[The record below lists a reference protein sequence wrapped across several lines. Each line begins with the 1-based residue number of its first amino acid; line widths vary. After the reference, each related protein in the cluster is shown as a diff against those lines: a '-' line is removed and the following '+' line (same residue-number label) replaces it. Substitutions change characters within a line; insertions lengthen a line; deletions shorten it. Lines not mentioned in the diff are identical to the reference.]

1 MFSRTCMKQ
10 DSKNPERGEFAV
22 AVVFV
27 VSDEAAPP
35 EGNLVGDVLYVPV
48 PEGYHNIVL
57 KTKAMLRLVR
67 FVHPPAVSLSK
78 EIRISV
84 GYMYIMK
91 FLLIS
96 EFDTTYEA
104 DGL

>member
-1 MFSRTCMKQ
+1 MFGDFVRIYLEQ
-10 DSKNPERGEFAV
+10 GSKNPERGEFAV

-35 EGNLVGDVLYVPV
+35 EGNLVGDILYVPV

-67 FVHPPAVSLSK
+67 FVHLPTRPPAGSFGQSFVISLS
-78 EIRISV
+78 V
-84 GYMYIMK
+84 
-91 FLLIS
+91 
-96 EFDTTYEA
+96 
-104 DGL
+104 